1 MAVEINVQETG
12 IGVSFPSA
20 YARIVD
26 FRGDKTSIQY
36 HVAVYAIA
44 EAREKNSSPI
54 ETHMFACPSP
64 QGAVDLLSYL
74 YSNLKQQSRFENS
87 EDC

>member
-1 MAVEINVQETG
+1 MAVETIVQESG

-26 FRGDKTSIQY
+26 FRGDKISIQY
-36 HVAVYAIA
+36 HVAVYATA

-54 ETHMFACPSP
+54 ETHMFACSVP
-64 QGAVDLLSYL
+64 QGAAELFSYL
-74 YSNLKQQSRFENS
+74 YSNLKQQVGFETAV
-87 EDC
+87 DC

>member
-1 MAVEINVQETG
+1 MAVETNVQETG

-26 FRGDKTSIQY
+26 FRGDKTSIHY
-36 HVAVYAIA
+36 HVAVYATA

-54 ETHMFACPSP
+54 ETHMFACSYP
-64 QGAVDLLSYL
+64 QGAVDLLPYL